1 MRSERQQ
8 VLKPLLWLPESLVT
22 KIKYGFR
29 ADSGIDDG
37 SDCSTRII
45 EELAL
50 CDGHLKDKVYVL
62 YACGVTGYEGK
73 IFSPKQL
80 VSMIAHRDPYQV
92 GQVCQWIGG
101 IRTESGVIYG
111 PSPQNKQALL
121 ENLCDTLDEWTP
133 SKFRS
138 IPVETKKELRILLG
152 FGAETISDHQL
163 AVFLVANY
171 AQFTSLVIHP
181 FWNRNGRHSEEM
193 MHLFC
198 LSNSAGKRVFWQNNS
213 QRYNSAT
220 STRMQLVNRLGLE
233 LLTEMLG
240 ELDIDTDPDSALTI
254 GFKQYFLREGNMSSR
269 VALTCLSPYHYRFVA
284 QYLAPK
290 QLGQYFECLEGKI
303 REMISKLSPES
314 FGELAEDKTALRLL
328 EHHLTHGVSS
338 HF

>member
-1 MRSERQQ
+1 MSAERLGG
-8 VLKPLLWLPESLVT
+8 LKPIVWLPDSLIT
-22 KIKYGFR
+22 KLKHGFR
-29 ADSGIDDG
+29 TDSRIEDG
-37 SDCSTRII
+37 SNCSTQII

-50 CDGHLKDKVYVL
+50 CNGRLADKVYAL

-80 VSMIAHRDPYQV
+80 VSMIVHRDPYQV
-92 GQVCQWIGG
+92 GQVCKWIGG

-138 IPVETKKELRILLG
+138 IPSEKKEELRTRLE
-152 FGAETISDHQL
+152 FGTETISDHQL
-163 AVFLVANY
+163 AVFFVANY

-198 LSNSAGKRVFWQNNS
+198 LSNSAGKRVFWQDIS

-220 STRMQLVNRLGLE
+220 SIRMELVNHLGLE
-233 LLTEMLG
+233 LLTEILG
-240 ELDIDTDPDSALTI
+240 ELDIDTDPDSALTT
-254 GFKQYFLREGNMSSR
+254 GFKQYFLREGNMLSR
-269 VALTCLSPYHYRFVA
+269 VTLACLSPYHYRFVA
-284 QYLAPK
+284 QYLTPK
-290 QLGQYFECLEGKI
+290 QLSQYFECLEGKI
-303 REMISKLSPES
+303 GEMISKLSPES
-314 FGELAEDKTALRLL
+314 FGELIEDETALKLL
-328 EHHLTHGVSS
+328 QHHLAHGVSRS
-338 HF
+338 